1 MLLFWLKLC
10 SFENTV
16 HSIFISNTFRRR
28 WGGGGGG
35 GGGGVI
41 ETGDVFEREGLC
53 SRPSRVQNFDH
64 ACKYN

>member
-1 MLLFWLKLC
+1 M
-10 SFENTV
+10 
-16 HSIFISNTFRRR
+16 
-28 WGGGGGG
+28 GGGGGGGKGGG